1 MDFPIHG
8 NTAGR
13 EAINCLPRGSEQVFG
28 FVPSYGPPYD
38 WPETFGLV
46 RPSIDFRFD
55 GNDMIRCSTSS
66 F

>member
-13 EAINCLPRGSEQVFG
+13 EAIGYLPGGSEQVFG
-28 FVPSYGPPYD
+28 VAPSYSCTYG

-46 RPSIDFRFD
+46 RPSIDFRFNE
-55 GNDMIRCSTSS
+55 NDMIRCSSS
-66 F
+66 SI